1 MNLPLPLFLSAVAV
15 RTVIVLLAL
24 LLGIRLF
31 GKRNMGDLDLLDI
44 VFVALLGNAVQNA
57 LTYGSGNLGVGLV
70 SAGALLLMDRAIGIL
85 FARRPELERRLAG
98 EPTVLAVDGEMDRG
112 AMQREGVSE
121 DEVLTAAREMGLE
134 DQSQIRVAVLED
146 DGSISIV
153 PKEEGG

>member
-1 MNLPLPLFLSAVAV
+1 
-15 RTVIVLLAL
+15 
-24 LLGIRLF
+24 
-31 GKRNMGDLDLLDI
+31 MGDLDLLDI

-70 SAGALLLMDRAIGIL
+70 SAGALLAMDRIIGLL
-85 FARRPELERRLAG
+85 FARRPGLERQLVG
-98 EPTVLAVDGEMDRG
+98 EPPVLAVDGELDRG